1 MNHKSCVA
9 YYLPVGTEEKHE
21 DSVRMAD
28 SGWKF
33 EFDVYWELSV
43 QLSAMCGRKSYVFCD
58 CRAQN
63 VMDKIYNVIRE
74 LAGESKTVKMA
85 DVMER
90 CTSKGYKPDQVEE
103 CLEEYEEL
111 NVWLINQAR
120 TKITFV

>member
-1 MNHKSCVA
+1 M
-9 YYLPVGTEEKHE
+9 
-21 DSVRMAD
+21 
-28 SGWKF
+28 
-33 EFDVYWELSV
+33 
-43 QLSAMCGRKSYVFCD
+43 
-58 CRAQN
+58 
-63 VMDKIYNVIRE
+63 MDKIYSVIRE
-74 LAGESKTVKMA
+74 LAGDSKMVKMA